1 MNWLRKNISGI
12 LLSFILA
19 LAAAWLGNKYPII
32 GGPVFGIVLG
42 IIINNTLGKPE
53 WSADGIR
60 FTSKKILQWAIIV
73 LGSSLSLTQVWETGL
88 QSLSVM
94 LFTLSCA
101 FISTYAFGKLMKIPF
116 KLTSLIGFFAFAMA
130 LKKKKSSGDGSTVNY
145 SFKSR
150 YLSDKGRHRS

>member
-1 MNWLRKNISGI
+1 MNWFRKNILGI

-32 GGPVFGIVLG
+32 GGPVFGIVPG
-42 IIINNTLGKPE
+42 IIINNTIGKPE
-53 WSADGIR
+53 WCADGIK

-73 LGSSLSLTQVWETGL
+73 LGSSLSLTQVWKTGL

-101 FISTYAFGKLMKIPF
+101 FISAYGFGKLINIPF
-116 KLTSLIGFFAFAMA
+116 NQYR
-130 LKKKKSSGDGSTVNY
+130 STVYNRTNM
-145 SFKSR
+145 S
-150 YLSDKGRHRS
+150 L